1 MKSLLSVKNLSISF
15 PSSNGSIDPLL
26 DVSLSLQKGETL
38 GIVGESG
45 CGKSLTSLAIMGLLP
60 PQAKVVASEMM
71 VNQTDIINAKEKE
84 KRKLL
89 RTTMAMIF
97 QDPMSSLNPALSIK
111 YQLLE
116 SIKIGHPHLSKK
128 ECLSL
133 ALELLEKVGI
143 PDPKNRINCFAHE
156 LSGGMCQRI
165 MIAMALAARPKLL
178 IADEPTTALDVT
190 IQAQILSLLKQIQK
204 EYDMGLILISHDL
217 SVVAQMS
224 DRILVM
230 YAGQVV
236 EAAPANELIQSPK
249 HPYTQGLLKSLPQD
263 HGERAPLNVIK
274 GSVPD
279 LKMRPKGCQFAPR
292 CNHARSECKNPVF
305 YKQINPHH
313 SFRCIL
319 QTQEENFHV

>member
-236 EAAPANELIQSPK
+236 EAAPANELILSK
-249 HPYTQGLLKSLPQD
+249 
-263 HGERAPLNVIK
+263 AP
-274 GSVPD
+274 SVVTIFPESGVSS
-279 LKMRPKGCQFAPR
+279 KMRFLASVLFPQPDSPTIA
-292 CNHARSECKNPVF
+292 SV
-305 YKQINPHH
+305 
-313 SFRCIL
+313 
-319 QTQEENFHV
+319 